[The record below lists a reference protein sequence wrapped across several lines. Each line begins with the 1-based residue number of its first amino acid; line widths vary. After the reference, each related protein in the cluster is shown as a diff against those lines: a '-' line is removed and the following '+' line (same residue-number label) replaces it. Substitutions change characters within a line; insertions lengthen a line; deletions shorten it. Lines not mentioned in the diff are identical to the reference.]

1 MPERLFMARLFLM
14 GGGLLAVIGLIL
26 WFALRIP
33 SMVPPYL
40 ATALLAL
47 GYGAACRW
55 RGRFP
60 GVGKS

>member
-33 SMVPPYL
+33 SMFPPYL

-47 GYGAACRW
+47 GYGAACRR
-55 RGRFP
+55 RGHFA
-60 GVGKS
+60 GAGKS